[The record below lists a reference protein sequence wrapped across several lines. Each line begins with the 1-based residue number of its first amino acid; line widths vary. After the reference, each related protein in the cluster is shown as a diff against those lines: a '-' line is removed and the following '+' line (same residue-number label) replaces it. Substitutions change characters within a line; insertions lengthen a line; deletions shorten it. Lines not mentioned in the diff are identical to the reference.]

1 MSEET
6 TGAMTATETEL
17 KADAAPAAT
26 ATATALADG
35 SLASTDPAAASPSSS
50 PAPSFPPSMAVAE
63 NGTAAAAAGE
73 EPEVDEMALA
83 MQQMPPLDEIDVP
96 GGESERRQGRGGRDR
111 YDGSSEFRPGQVVTG
126 TVVHIDHEGVL
137 VDVGAKS
144 EGLVRPNEL
153 SREPVAN
160 MEDVVKVGDRIEVL
174 ILEPERGDG
183 NMLLSKKRADF
194 EKAWD
199 RVQEA
204 LGTGVTLQA
213 MVSDRVKGGLV
224 VDLGIRGFVPA
235 SHVGNGKL
243 KNLEKFVGQSIPL
256 KVLEVDRGNR
266 KVVLSHRLA
275 TEEEREKEKQ
285 TTITS
290 LGEGQV
296 RTGTVRRV
304 TDYGAFVD
312 LGGIDG
318 LLHVSEMSWTRVKH
332 PSDVVKVGQ
341 EIQVMIL
348 KLNLEQGRVSLGM
361 RQILPDPWD
370 TVAERFHVGDVIE
383 GEVTRLVPFGAFV
396 LLEGGVEGIIPNS
409 ELAHRRVS
417 KPADVVEAGQMV
429 QIKVIDVRSE
439 ERRLT
444 LSLRALQPR
453 EPADD
458 YRTGGGVAGGAP
470 GRGPA
475 PAGGPVAPATEDTGG
490 RRAKRERRGRGDEGE
505 GGGDYRQYMSRGD
518 VGGVTLGDLF
528 GDMLTGGGGGGGGRG
543 AGAGAGKSRGGR
555 RRRDEEEDE
564 DFSDLEI
571 EDIDDLN
578 ADAEVTIDAEGAST
592 DTPVET
598 EETDET
604 K

>member
-6 TGAMTATETEL
+6 TGALTATENEQAETQSDSL
-17 KADAAPAAT
+17 ATAAT
-26 ATATALADG
+26 TDSAANGSLTDTAPVSTTAASNGVGATA
-35 SLASTDPAAASPSSS
+35 S
-50 PAPSFPPSMAVAE
+50 E
-63 NGTAAAAAGE
+63 
-73 EPEVDEMALA
+73 EVDEMALA

-96 GGESERRQGRGGRDR
+96 GGETERRGGRRNDR
-111 YDGSSEFRPGQVVTG
+111 RGGGEDSEFRPGQVVSG
-126 TVVHIDHEGVL
+126 TVVHIDHDGVL

-144 EGLVRPNEL
+144 EGLIRLNEL
-153 SREPVAN
+153 SREPVQN
-160 MEDVVKVGDRIEVL
+160 VNDVVSVGDKIDVV

-204 LGTGVTLQA
+204 LGTGQTLQA

-243 KNLEKFVGQSIPL
+243 KNLEKFVGQSVPL
-256 KVLEVDRGNR
+256 KVLEVDRANR

-285 TTITS
+285 STIGS
-290 LGEGQV
+290 LAEGQT

-318 LLHVSEMSWTRVKH
+318 LLHVSEMSWTRVRH

-341 EIQVMIL
+341 EVQVMIL
-348 KLNLEQGRVSLGM
+348 KLNLDQGRVSLGM

-370 TVAERFHVGDVIE
+370 EVAERFHVNDVVQ

-409 ELAHRRVS
+409 ELAHRRVA
-417 KPADVVEAGQMV
+417 KPSDVVDAGQMV
-429 QIKVIDVRSE
+429 EVKVIDVRPE

-453 EPADD
+453 EANDD
-458 YRTGGGVAGGAP
+458 YRAPRPAPVAGPGGVVP
-470 GRGPA
+470 P
-475 PAGGPVAPATEDTGG
+475 PTEDAGG
-490 RRAKRERRGRGDEGE
+490 RRGDKRERRGGRRDEGE
-505 GGGDYRQYMSRGD
+505 GDFRQYLSRGSD
-518 VGGVTLGDLF
+518 TGGVTLGDIF
-528 GDMLTGGGGGGGGRG
+528 GDMLSGAGSGGGKSGKGGG
-543 AGAGAGKSRGGR
+543 KRGG

-564 DFSDLEI
+564 DLSDIDFDLET
-571 EDIDDLN
+571 EEE
-578 ADAEVTIDAEGAST
+578 AEPVDAEAST
-592 DTPVET
+592 DEET
-598 EETDET
+598 E